1 MAVFAAELILLLLIG
16 RMLGEGMSRLGQPAI
31 FGQLLAGVVLG
42 PSVFGA
48 LLPEIRH
55 VIFPDTPAL
64 KSMIDAISQI
74 GILLL
79 LLLTGV
85 KRRRR
90 TVIATSL
97 LGIAVPFACGVGLA
111 YALPEALMPN
121 PAARLVTAL
130 FLGTAL
136 SISSVKIVAMVLMEV
151 GAIRRDLGQLI
162 LATAILDDTIAWVMI
177 AVIAGMAAHGA
188 VSYVNVGA
196 SVAGT
201 LNFLALSLTMGRGAP
216 HPLVQRPHDDRAT
229 GHHSDPPCDADNG
242 ADD

>member
-55 VIFPDTPAL
+55 LIFPDTPVL

-79 LLLTGV
+79 LLLTGMETNLALV
-85 KRRRR
+85 KRRRG
-90 TVIATSL
+90 TVISTSL
-97 LGIAVPFACGVGLA
+97 LGIAAPFACGVGLA

-121 PAARLVTAL
+121 PAAELVTAL

-151 GAIRRDLGQLI
+151 GPIRRDLGQPI
-162 LATAILDDTIAWVMI
+162 LATAILDDTIAWVMV
-177 AVIAGMAAHGA
+177 AVIAGMLRTA
-188 VSYVNVGA
+188 
-196 SVAGT
+196 
-201 LNFLALSLTMGRGAP
+201 R
-216 HPLVQRPHDDRAT
+216 
-229 GHHSDPPCDADNG
+229 
-242 ADD
+242 

>member
-31 FGQLLAGVVLG
+31 FEQLLAGVVLG

-55 VIFPDTPAL
+55 LIFPDTPVL

-79 LLLTGV
+79 LLLTGMETNLALV
-85 KRRRR
+85 KRRRG
-90 TVIATSL
+90 TVISTSL
-97 LGIAVPFACGVGLA
+97 LGIAAPFACGVGLA

-121 PAARLVTAL
+121 PAAELVTAL

-151 GAIRRDLGQLI
+151 GAIRRDLGQPRNRDSRRYDRL
-162 LATAILDDTIAWVMI
+162 
-177 AVIAGMAAHGA
+177 GH
-188 VSYVNVGA
+188 
-196 SVAGT
+196 
-201 LNFLALSLTMGRGAP
+201 GRGHRRHGCARRGELRQRRSERGGNADLPRAQPNYGPRPGCAP

-229 GHHSDPPCDADNG
+229 SHHRDPP
-242 ADD
+242 

>member
-1 MAVFAAELILLLLIG
+1 
-16 RMLGEGMSRLGQPAI
+16 MLGEGMSRLGQPAI

-48 LLPEIRH
+48 LVPEMRQ
-55 VIFPDTPAL
+55 VIFPATPAL

-79 LLLTGV
+79 LLLTGMETNLALV
-85 KRRRR
+85 KRRRA
-90 TVIATSL
+90 TVISTSL
-97 LGIAVPFACGVGLA
+97 LGIAVPFACGVGLT

-121 PAARLVTAL
+121 PAAQLVTAL

-136 SISSVKIVAMVLMEV
+136 SISSVKIVAMVLMEI

-177 AVIAGMAAHGA
+177 AVICVKKKRKDFRMRMRKNEKRCRTWNERSPISIPARMGC
-188 VSYVNVGA
+188 SR
-196 SVAGT
+196 
-201 LNFLALSLTMGRGAP
+201 LLSRGNLQP
-216 HPLVQRPHDDRAT
+216 GNKP
-229 GHHSDPPCDADNG
+229 
-242 ADD
+242 

>member
-55 VIFPDTPAL
+55 LIFPDTPVL
-64 KSMIDAISQI
+64 KGMIDAISQI

-79 LLLTGV
+79 LLLTGMETNLALV
-85 KRRRR
+85 KRRRG
-90 TVIATSL
+90 TVISTSL
-97 LGIAVPFACGVGLA
+97 LGIVVPFACGVGLA

-121 PAARLVTAL
+121 PAA
-130 FLGTAL
+130 
-136 SISSVKIVAMVLMEV
+136 V

-162 LATAILDDTIAWVMI
+162 LATAILDDTSPGSWSRSSPAWLRT
-177 AVIAGMAAHGA
+177 A
-188 VSYVNVGA
+188 
-196 SVAGT
+196 
-201 LNFLALSLTMGRGAP
+201 R
-216 HPLVQRPHDDRAT
+216 
-229 GHHSDPPCDADNG
+229 
-242 ADD
+242 